1 MSTTGSIGIC
11 AHAAYVP
18 KARLP
23 RELIAAEWG
32 GFSMGGE
39 KAVANHDED
48 SLTLAVGAALNCFAS
63 GEASELDGVLFASTT
78 SPYREKQLAA
88 TIAAVLDCRDE
99 VRTADVTDSLR
110 AATTALL
117 AAADQVKAGARR
129 VLVAAGDCRTP
140 EPDSMNEQSN
150 GDGGAAVVIGSDDVL
165 AEIVETASLSDEFLG
180 GFRTDEQA
188 YAKSFP
194 GFDMKA
200 GYGRQLAAAMKAILA
215 KAKVAPDR
223 LASVVVA
230 GPNPRAPQGVVT
242 GFGIDAK
249 KQLADTLWAM
259 IGDVGCAQPLLLLSA
274 ALERAKPGDLL
285 LVVGVGD
292 GADAILLRA
301 TELVA
306 RFRPVRG
313 IGTQIEVKRTLPSY
327 GKYLR
332 FRRLV
337 KKDAPAQAL
346 STPVVLFRDRKKL
359 LPLYGGRCKAC
370 GTVQY
375 PQHRVCIEC
384 SDRSGLESVKLKRTG
399 TVFTFVVDHVAESP
413 DSPVA
418 SAVIDLDGGGRVLM
432 ELTDCAPDKVEIDM
446 PVELTFRRYHDGFG
460 MKNYFWKARPRTAA
474 A

>member
-1 MSTTGSIGIC
+1 MNTIGIT
-11 AHAAYVP
+11 AHGAYVP

-32 GFSMGGE
+32 GHSMGGE

-48 SLTLAVGAALNCFAS
+48 SLTLAVGAALNCCPS
-63 GEASELDGVLFASTT
+63 GEAHDLDGVLFASTT
-78 SPYREKQLAA
+78 APYREKQLAA
-88 TIAAVLDCRDE
+88 TIATVLDCREDL
-99 VRTADVTDSLR
+99 RTSDVTDSLR

-117 AAADQVKAGARR
+117 LALDQVKAGARR

-150 GDGGAAVVIGSDDVL
+150 GDGGAAVVVGSEDVI
-165 AEIVETASLSDEFLG
+165 AEVVETVSLSDEFLG
-180 GFRTDEQA
+180 SFRTDEQA

-200 GYGRQLAAAMKAILA
+200 GYGRQLAAAMKAILTR
-215 KAKVAPDR
+215 AKVAPDQ
-223 LASVVVA
+223 LAAVVIA
-230 GPNPRAPQGVVT
+230 GPNPRAPQGVAR

-249 KQLADTLWAM
+249 KQLADTLWAVL
-259 IGDVGCAQPLLLLSA
+259 GDVGCAQPLLMLSA
-274 ALERAKPGDLL
+274 VLERAQPGDLI

-292 GADAILLRA
+292 GADALLLRA
-301 TELVA
+301 TELVG
-306 RFRPVRG
+306 RFRPKVG
-313 IGTQIEVKRTLPSY
+313 VGAQIEVKRTLPSY

-337 KKDAPAQAL
+337 KKEAPSQAL
-346 STPVVLFRDRKKL
+346 STPVVLFRDRKQL
-359 LPLYGGRCKAC
+359 LPFYGGRCKAC

-384 SDRSGLESVKLKRTG
+384 SDRSGLEPVKLQRTG
-399 TVFTFVVDHVAESP
+399 KVFTYVVDHVADSP

-432 ELTDCAPDKVEIDM
+432 EITDCAHDKVEIDM

-460 MKNYFWKARPRTAA
+460 MKNYFWKARPRM
-474 A
+474 

>member
-1 MSTTGSIGIC
+1 MNTIGIS
-11 AHAAYVP
+11 AHGAYVP
-18 KARLP
+18 AARLP
-23 RELIAAEWG
+23 RELVAAEWG

-48 SLTLAVGAALNCFAS
+48 SLTLAVGAALHCFAS
-63 GEASELDGVLFASTT
+63 GEAHDLDGVLFASTT
-78 SPYREKQLAA
+78 SPYREKQVAA
-88 TIAAVLDCRDE
+88 TVAAVLDCRDD

-110 AATTALL
+110 SATTALL
-117 AAADQVKAGARR
+117 AAVDQVKAGARR

-150 GDGGAAVVIGSDDVL
+150 GDGGAAVVVSSDEAL
-165 AEIVETASLSDEFLG
+165 AEIVATASVSDEFLG
-180 GFRTDEQA
+180 SFRTDDQA

-194 GFDMKA
+194 GFDLKV
-200 GYGRQLAAAMKAILA
+200 GYGRQLAAAMQAILV
-215 KAKVAPDR
+215 KAKVSPEE
-223 LASVVVA
+223 LATVVIA
-230 GPNPRAPQGVVT
+230 APNPRAPAGVAK

-249 KQLADTLWAM
+249 KQLGDTLWSV
-259 IGDVGCAQPLLLLSA
+259 IGDVGCAQPLLLLSG
-274 ALERAKPGDLL
+274 ALERAKPGDLI
-285 LVVGVGD
+285 LVVAVGD
-292 GADAILLRA
+292 GADALLLRA
-301 TELVA
+301 TDLVA

-313 IGTQIEVKRTLPSY
+313 LGTQIELKRTLPSY

-375 PQHRVCIEC
+375 PRHRVCIEC
-384 SDRSGLESVKLKRTG
+384 GDRQGLDEVKLSRTG
-399 TVFTFVVDHVAESP
+399 KVFTFVVDHVADSP

-432 ELTDCAPDKVEIDM
+432 ELTDCAPEKVEIDM

-460 MKNYFWKARPRTAA
+460 MKNYFWKARPRPAA
-474 A
+474 

>member
-1 MSTTGSIGIC
+1 MSTIGIS
-11 AHAAYVP
+11 AHGAYVP

-23 RELIAAEWG
+23 RERIAAEWG

-63 GEASELDGVLFASTT
+63 GEARDLDGVLFATTT
-78 SPYREKQLAA
+78 SPYREKQMAA
-88 TIAAVLDCRDE
+88 TVAAVLDCRDD

-117 AAADQVKAGARR
+117 AAIDQVKAGARR
-129 VLVAAGDCRTP
+129 VLVTGADCRTP

-150 GDGGAAVVIGSDDVL
+150 GDGAAAIVIGSDDVI
-165 AEIVETASLSDEFLG
+165 AEIVDTVSLSDEFLG
-180 GFRTDEQA
+180 SFRTDEQA
-188 YAKSFP
+188 YGKSFP
-194 GFDMKA
+194 GFDVKL
-200 GYGRQLAAAMKAILA
+200 GYGRQLAAAMKAILT
-215 KAKVAPDR
+215 KAKVAPEQ
-223 LASVVVA
+223 LAAAVIA
-230 GPNPRAPQGVVT
+230 GPNPRAPQGVAK

-249 KQLADTLWAM
+249 KQLTDMLWTVV
-259 IGDVGCAQPLLLLSA
+259 GDVGCAQPLLMLSA
-274 ALERAKPGDLL
+274 ALERAQPGDLI

-292 GADAILLRA
+292 GADALLLRA
-301 TELVA
+301 TDRVA
-306 RFRPVRG
+306 EFRPVRG
-313 IGTQIEVKRTLPSY
+313 VAAQIEVKRTLPSY
-327 GKYLR
+327 GTYLR
-332 FRRLV
+332 FRRLL

-359 LPLYGGRCKAC
+359 LPLYGGKCKAC

-384 SDRSGLESVKLKRTG
+384 SDRGGLEPVKLSRTG
-399 TVFTFVVDHVAESP
+399 KVFTYVVDHVADSP

-432 ELTDCAPDKVEIDM
+432 ELTDCEQDKVEIDM

-460 MKNYFWKARPRTAA
+460 MKNYFWKARPQSG
-474 A
+474 

>member
-1 MSTTGSIGIC
+1 MNAIGIS
-11 AHAAYVP
+11 AHGAYVP

-23 RELIAAEWG
+23 RDLIAAEWG

-48 SLTLAVGAALNCFAS
+48 SLTLAVGAALNCFPA
-63 GEASELDGVLFASTT
+63 GEAPDLDGVLFASTT

-88 TIAAVLDCRDE
+88 TIAAVLDCRED
-99 VRTADVTDSLR
+99 VRSVDLSDSLR
-110 AATTALL
+110 AATSGLL
-117 AAADQVKAGARR
+117 AAIDQVRAGASR

-150 GDGGAAVVIGSDDVL
+150 GDGGAAIVIGRDDVL
-165 AEIVETASLSDEFLG
+165 AEVVETASLSDEFLG
-180 GFRTDEQA
+180 SFRTDDQA

-194 GFDMKA
+194 GFDQKL
-200 GYGRQLAAAMKAILA
+200 GYGRQLAAAMKAILP
-215 KAKVAPDR
+215 KAKVAPDQI
-223 LASVVVA
+223 ASVVLA
-230 GPNPRAPQGVVT
+230 GPNPRAPLGVAK

-249 KQLADTLWAM
+249 RQLADSLWGV
-259 IGDVGCAQPLLLLSA
+259 IGDVGCAQPLLMLSA
-274 ALERAKPGDLL
+274 ALERAKPGDLI

-292 GADAILLRA
+292 GADALLLRA
-301 TELVA
+301 TDRVA
-306 RFRPVRG
+306 SFRPVAG
-313 IGTQIEVKRTLPSY
+313 IAAQIELKRTLPSY

-332 FRRLV
+332 FRRLL
-337 KKDAPAQAL
+337 KKDAPGQAL
-346 STPVVLFRDRKKL
+346 SSPVVLFRDRKKL
-359 LPLYGGRCKAC
+359 LPLYGGRCRRC
-370 GTVQY
+370 STVQY

-384 SDRSGLESVKLKRTG
+384 GDRSGLEPEKLSRTG
-399 TVFTFVVDHVAESP
+399 RVFTYVVDHVADSP
-413 DSPVA
+413 DSPLA

-474 A
+474 